1 MELDYILHEKGL
13 ISAKE
18 CQDIINF
25 FESDEVKRYHF
36 EGFAGDARELNYHRK
51 KDTEILIGF
60 DVLTSMFSGIGKALN
75 IAFKKYREQYPH
87 IDDLPQWMLEGECK
101 VQRYNPGEGYTMLHW
116 ENDGPDSSS
125 SRRVLGWTIYLND
138 VYDGGQTEFPYQNK
152 QIQPRTGDLIIFP
165 AGWTHA
171 HRGIVSKTELKYIV
185 TGWNV
190 FKYLRIHQ
198 RNTY

>member
-1 MELDYILHEKGL
+1 MFNKKDFIFHKRRVVPQQSCDYIIRFFDSNVDLQSPGT
-13 ISAKE
+13 ISGGSVRPDLK
-18 CQDIINF
+18 I
-25 FESDEVKRYHF
+25 
-36 EGFAGDARELNYHRK
+36 
-51 KDTEILIGF
+51 DTEIFF
-60 DVLTSMFSGIGKALN
+60 DGRKDHSWVLTEYLHPCVEEY
-75 IAFKKYREQYPH
+75 KKEYPF
-87 IDDLPQWMLEGECK
+87 IDTLSTWRWYPGYKM
-101 VQRYNPGEGYTMLHW
+101 QRYNPGEGYTMLHW